1 MPPFLDHQDAEP
13 FPGTLFGGRFPIN
26 VWPQPLLW
34 AFEWHNIKKP
44 IRLKRGQPLF
54 YGQFELDNPER
65 QFQVFEVERSPELQE
80 YLNKISAAVH
90 SVNKTFSLFKR
101 AAEVRPS

>member
-44 IRLKRGQPLF
+44 IRLKRGQPLS
-54 YGQFELDNPER
+54 YDQF
-65 QFQVFEVERSPELQE
+65 ELQE

-90 SVNKTFSLFKR
+90 YVNKTFSLFKR